1 MKISVYLPA
10 TSANLGPGFDC
21 MGIALDL
28 WNEIHAE
35 PAQRTEVLIKG
46 YGENT
51 LPRDESNLV
60 LQSIR
65 LVYDRFGFTMP
76 PVRVAMTNRIP
87 IASGLGSSA
96 AALVGGLLIANNLLN
111 SPLTRAEVLRFAVE
125 QEGHPDNVAPA
136 FLGGA
141 VLAYLHPDQVTHV
154 TLPLRDNLQFV
165 AVTPDFP
172 LLTEQARAILP
183 PVVARSDA
191 VFNVAHASFL
201 TAALTT
207 GNLALLRRAL
217 ADRMHQDARKS
228 LIPGF
233 TDVAQAALQAGALGT
248 VLSGAG
254 PTVLAIVE
262 GGPLAGAVA
271 TAMVKAF
278 QAAGCSSEARILAP
292 AGVGAYTHVFMR
304 EALQP

>member
-1 MKISVYLPA
+1 MKISVFVPA
-10 TSANLGPGFDC
+10 TSANMGPGFDC

-35 PAQRTEVLIKG
+35 PAEHTEITIKG
-46 YGENT
+46 YGADT

-65 LVYDRFGFTMP
+65 LVYDRFGGQTP
-76 PVRVAMTNRIP
+76 PLRLAMTNRIP

-111 SPLTRAEVLRFAVE
+111 SPLSRAEVLRFAVE
-125 QEGHPDNVAPA
+125 LEGHPDNVAPA

-154 TLPLRDNLQFV
+154 TLPLRDNLQFI

-172 LLTEQARAILP
+172 LLTEQARSILP
-183 PVVARSDA
+183 PVVARGDA

-217 ADRMHQDARKS
+217 ADRMHQDARKA

-233 TDVAQAALQAGALGT
+233 TEVAKAALQAGALGT

-254 PTVLAIVE
+254 PTALALVE
-262 GGPLAGAVA
+262 GGSLASAVA
-271 TAMVKAF
+271 AAMVDAF
-278 QAAGCSSEARILAP
+278 RSAGCLAEARILAP

-304 EALQP
+304 ELSR